1 MALPNILKPKFQAEM
16 IRVGGDSDGAYLVGI
31 NSIIQAK
38 NLISYGIHDDWRFEK
53 NFHTL
58 NKSCNLSLYD
68 DVLDFSFLVIKL
80 LKQLVKFFL
89 FKKNYLGRSIKNI
102 FSYFFFCRGIYN
114 KKKIKGSDV
123 LSNEK
128 LSEIFFKIDIE
139 GSEYELLNNLIIIQ
153 DKIVG
158 LVIEFHDLD
167 KNIQKVINFIKNF
180 KLDLIH
186 IHPNNFGVLDK
197 NLDPTV
203 IELTFE
209 KNSNIIS
216 LNYIHPNKLDI
227 NNNLKNEE
235 IFLKFKN

>member
-68 DVLDFSFLVIKL
+68 DILDFSFLVIKL

>member
-38 NLISYGIHDDWRFEK
+38 NLISYGIHDDQRFEK